1 MRPPA
6 LLDDGAQLLELSLRA
21 EERAQLQKSDIPVN
35 PVSIALAKDD
45 THPLLRELPCL
56 LVLDIQIC
64 RRSTP
69 ADDIAK
75 SGVRTLEFLNSSITR
90 RSYGEK
96 PATSRTTER
105 TNLVR
110 ADWMPLRW
118 LGRTAWAMGVVGWPL
133 LRPWRR
139 SSVPTAAENACIHGE
154 HRTTGKRSFGKDTH
168 CCEPFS

>member
-1 MRPPA
+1 MMV
-6 LLDDGAQLLELSLRA
+6 LSSSSFLFARRSVPSC
-21 EERAQLQKSDIPVN
+21 EKSGISVN
-35 PVSIALAKDD
+35 PAVVVLAKDS

-56 LVLDIQIC
+56 LVLDTQKC
-64 RRSTP
+64 CPSTP
-69 ADDIAK
+69 VVGIGKLEA
-75 SGVRTLEFLNSSITR
+75 RTLEFLNSSITR

-139 SSVPTAAENACIHGE
+139 SSIPTAAQNACIHSEQRATGE
-154 HRTTGKRSFGKDTH
+154 RSFDKDTH
-168 CCEPFS
+168 CYEPFS

>member
-1 MRPPA
+1 M
-6 LLDDGAQLLELSLRA
+6 LSSSSFLFARRSVPSCKKLNIA
-21 EERAQLQKSDIPVN
+21 VN
-35 PVSIALAKDD
+35 HAVLALAKQD

-56 LVLDIQIC
+56 LVLNIQIC
-64 RRSTP
+64 RRSTSV
-69 ADDIAK
+69 IGIGK
-75 SGVRTLEFLNSSITR
+75 SEVRTLEFLNSSITR

-139 SSVPTAAENACIHGE
+139 SSIPTAAENACIHSE
-154 HRTTGKRSFGKDTH
+154 QHATGRRSFGKGTH
-168 CCEPFS
+168 CYEPFS